1 MNNDLLRR
9 REIEARLFA
18 ALLEVLEE
26 RMGRAEALALLGEGI
41 RREAA
46 RAGRETARALG
57 RNDLEGLKT
66 VAARW
71 NEGGALEVRPVRDDP
86 EALAFDVTRCAFAET
101 YERLGLKDLGTT
113 LSCDRD
119 FAFLEGYNPDLV
131 LERETTLMEGGTCC
145 PFRYRRR

>member
-41 RREAA
+41 RREAV
-46 RAGRETARALG
+46 RAGRETARSLD

-71 NEGGALEVRPVRDDP
+71 NEGEPWRSA
-86 EALAFDVTRCAFAET
+86 RC
-101 YERLGLKDLGTT
+101 GTT
-113 LSCDRD
+113 
-119 FAFLEGYNPDLV
+119 
-131 LERETTLMEGGTCC
+131 
-145 PFRYRRR
+145 RRPWPST